1 MAEQFIHLKI
11 KRQDGPDAGSRWEE
25 FKIPYHPKMNVISC
39 LMEIQKNPVNA
50 QGVKTTPVVW
60 ESNCLEEVCGACS
73 MVING
78 KARQACS
85 ALIDSLTQPVTLE
98 PMSTFPVI
106 RDLMVDRTRM
116 FEALKKVKA
125 WIPID
130 GTYELGPGPRIS
142 PKDQEFMYKFSECMT
157 CGVCLEVCPNVNQ
170 RSQFMGPAPIQQ
182 VLLFNLHPT
191 GARNKEERLEAIMG
205 PGGITDCGNPQN
217 CVKACPKE
225 IPITTALAAL
235 NRATTWHSV
244 KSFFGK

>member
-11 KRQDGPDAGSRWEE
+11 KRQDGPNSPSRWEE
-25 FKIPYHPKMNVISC
+25 FKIPYRPKMNVISC
-39 LMEIQKNPVNA
+39 LMEIQKNPVDANGTA
-50 QGVKTTPVVW
+50 TTPVVW

-85 ALIDSLTQPVTLE
+85 ALIDHLDQPITLE
-98 PMSTFPVI
+98 PMSTFPIV
-106 RDLMVDRTRM
+106 RDLMVDRSRM
-116 FEALKKVKA
+116 FDALKKVKA

-142 PKDQEFMYKFSECMT
+142 AKDQEFMYKLSECMT
-157 CGVCLEVCPNVNQ
+157 CGVCLEVCPNVNDH
-170 RSQFMGPAPIQQ
+170 SLFMGPAPIQQ
-182 VLLFNLHPT
+182 VLLFNMHPT

-205 PGGITDCGNPQN
+205 PGGITDCGNAQN

-225 IPITTALAAL
+225 IPITTSLAML
-235 NRATTWHSV
+235 NRETTVHSI
-244 KSFFGK
+244 KTFFGK